1 MTKQHSQNTRQAVN
15 TAATL
20 YPPPVP
26 RGGGGGGGLPSVHS
40 KGFAPSAHPIYTSLF
55 FCKPHPGFLG
65 GSKMLT
71 VTFLQA

>member
-26 RGGGGGGGLPSVHS
+26 RGEEGEEGAGGYRAFTQKDLHLVLTQFTPHS
-40 KGFAPSAHPIYTSLF
+40 FFVNPTQDSLVAAK
-55 FCKPHPGFLG
+55 C
-65 GSKMLT
+65 
-71 VTFLQA
+71 